1 VTEPTSVA
9 EALERARQ
17 HSRAAATEATA
28 AVRALLDAAA
38 LGATGSTSGNIPAL
52 QSVRGSLDDLHRWLE
67 GGQASTGVVIALAEA
82 LETEI
87 RRWETRGAE
96 DEEARAVLRA
106 FLGLRELL
114 WELGVRTPAG
124 SPAAADSPREPSAEA
139 PEVAVPAP
147 TPTPKQAPR
156 SAQIHRIPVEG

>member
-1 VTEPTSVA
+1 MTEPTSVA

-17 HSRAAATEATA
+17 HGRAAAAEATA

-38 LGATGSTSGNIPAL
+38 LGATGTTGSDIPAL

-67 GGQASTGVVIALAEA
+67 GGQASTTVVVALAEA

-114 WELGVRTPAG
+114 WELGVRAPAG
-124 SPAAADSPREPSAEA
+124 APAAAEAPRGPAAEA
-139 PEVAVPAP
+139 PEAAAPEPAP
-147 TPTPKQAPR
+147 KPRRASR